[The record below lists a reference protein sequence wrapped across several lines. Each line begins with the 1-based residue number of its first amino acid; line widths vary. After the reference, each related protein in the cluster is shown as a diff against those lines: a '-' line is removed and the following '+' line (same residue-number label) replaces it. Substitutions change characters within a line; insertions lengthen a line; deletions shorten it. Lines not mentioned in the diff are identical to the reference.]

1 MGKSSDQHTESTQ
14 NQNTTMTPTNPG
26 FVTEGLGNLGGTL
39 DRLNGSDPYSFIAPT
54 NPLQEQAGQGAAGL
68 TGTPG
73 TYAGANDLATSVGQ
87 MDSPDI
93 ASLMAHFKGAFDRR
107 VINPAL
113 AGFDQNSNLVN
124 AQNHLN
130 LGRDTTFGGS
140 GAAITDALTRGQ
152 QGLARGQLEGGLLS
166 DQFKTALGGATS
178 QAGVNQQQQ
187 QLRLNAAGQLV
198 SSANDQGATSRA
210 NVTTQATIGDLL
222 RQIQQQRTSAP
233 LSVAGSLSQDYGALP
248 LGLLHGV
255 NTNGTTVGNSST
267 HGTEFGMDG
276 ADLAKLAM
284 AAAMFA

>member
-1 MGKSSDQHTESTQ
+1 
-14 NQNTTMTPTNPG
+14 
-26 FVTEGLGNLGGTL
+26 
-39 DRLNGSDPYSFIAPT
+39 
-54 NPLQEQAGQGAAGL
+54 
-68 TGTPG
+68 
-73 TYAGANDLATSVGQ
+73 
-87 MDSPDI
+87 
-93 ASLMAHFKGAFDRR
+93 
-107 VINPAL
+107 
-113 AGFDQNSNLVN
+113 
-124 AQNHLN
+124 
-130 LGRDTTFGGS
+130 LGRDATFGGS

-178 QAGVNQQQQ
+178 QAGTELATRQQ
-187 QLRLNAAGQLV
+187 RLGAAGQIAGI
-198 SSANDQGATSRA
+198 ANDSGANSRA

-255 NTNGTTVGNSST
+255 NTNGITVGNSST

-276 ADLAKLAM
+276 ADFAKIAM